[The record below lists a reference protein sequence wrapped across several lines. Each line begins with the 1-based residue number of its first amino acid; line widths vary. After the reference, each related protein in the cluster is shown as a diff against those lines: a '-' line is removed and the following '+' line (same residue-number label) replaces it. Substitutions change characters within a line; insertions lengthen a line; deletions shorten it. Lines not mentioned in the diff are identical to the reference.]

1 MNGADPFRPNRRE
14 MILGGA
20 AFGAALSFGMMG
32 FSLPAFAQRERLWLS
47 GSPVQ
52 GGLVLGR
59 AGTGAR
65 AWLNESPLRVA
76 DGQFCFGFGRDE
88 TKPFTVRVM
97 FEDGREETQT
107 IIPRAREFPTER
119 VNGLPEQYVSPPKE
133 VQDRIARDA
142 KVVTE
147 ARLINTDETWFLD
160 PFDWPIEGRISG
172 QFGAQR
178 ILNGEPREPHYGI
191 DIAAPT
197 GTPIK
202 APAEAIVRMAE
213 DLYLSGNT
221 LVLDH
226 GHGVSTTYL
235 HTSRM
240 DVKPGDHVRRG
251 TQIGLVGQT
260 GRATG
265 AHLCWRMNWLQTR
278 LDAALC
284 AVPRS
289 DKA

>member
-1 MNGADPFRPNRRE
+1 MSGADESRPTRRHV
-14 MILGGA
+14 IRGGGA
-20 AFGAALSFGMMG
+20 LAAVAVGATAFS
-32 FSLPAFAQRERLWLS
+32 SSAFAQRERVWLS
-47 GSPVQ
+47 GAPVQ

-59 AGTGAR
+59 AGVGSR
-65 AWLNESPLRVA
+65 AWLDGSPLRVA
-76 DGQFCFGFGRDE
+76 GGLFCFGFGRDE
-88 TKPFTVRVM
+88 TKTSTLRVV
-97 FEDGREETQT
+97 FEDGREETQS
-107 IIPRAREFPTER
+107 IVPASREFPIER
-119 VNGLPEQYVSPPKE
+119 INGLPEQYVSPPKD
-133 VQDRIARDA
+133 VLDRIARDA

-147 ARLINTDETWFLD
+147 ARLINTEEEWFLE
-160 PFDWPIEGRISG
+160 PFDWPLQGRISG
-172 QFGAQR
+172 LFGAQR

-191 DIAAPT
+191 DIAAPM

-202 APAEAIVRMAE
+202 APGDGIIRLAE

-240 DVKPGDHVRRG
+240 DVKPGDRVRRG
-251 TQIGLVGQT
+251 QQLGLVGAT

-265 AHLCWRMNWLQTR
+265 PHLCWRMNWLQVR
-278 LDAALC
+278 LDAALSS
-284 AVPRS
+284 VPRS